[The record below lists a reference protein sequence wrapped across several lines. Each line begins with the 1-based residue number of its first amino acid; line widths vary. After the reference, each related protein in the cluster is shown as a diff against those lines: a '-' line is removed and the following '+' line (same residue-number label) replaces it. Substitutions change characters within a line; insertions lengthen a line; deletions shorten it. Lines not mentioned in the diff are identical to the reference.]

1 MANKK
6 YLDQEGVQ
14 YLWSK
19 VSLQDYPNNDTL
31 VAVLNAIDDTKADK
45 ESLSNVALTGNWEDI
60 QNKTTE
66 EWIFTLED
74 GSTVTKKVVIEQ

>member
-1 MANKK
+1 MAQKK

-31 VAVLNAIDDTKADK
+31 IAVLNAIDDTKADK
-45 ESLSNVALTGNWEDI
+45 ESLSDVALTGNWEDI

-66 EWIFTLED
+66 EWVFTLED
-74 GSTVTKKVVIEQ
+74 GSTITKKVVIG

>member
-1 MANKK
+1 MAQKK

-45 ESLSNVALTGNWEDI
+45 ESLSDVALTGNWEDI

-74 GSTVTKKVVIEQ
+74 GSTITKKVVIE

>member
-1 MANKK
+1 MAQKK

-31 VAVLNAIDDTKADK
+31 IAVLNAIDDTKADK

>member
-1 MANKK
+1 MADKK
-6 YLDQEGVQ
+6 YLDQAGVQ

-45 ESLSNVALTGNWEDI
+45 ESLSDVALTGNWEDI

-66 EWIFTLED
+66 EWVFTLED
-74 GSTVTKKVVIEQ
+74 GSTITKKVVIG